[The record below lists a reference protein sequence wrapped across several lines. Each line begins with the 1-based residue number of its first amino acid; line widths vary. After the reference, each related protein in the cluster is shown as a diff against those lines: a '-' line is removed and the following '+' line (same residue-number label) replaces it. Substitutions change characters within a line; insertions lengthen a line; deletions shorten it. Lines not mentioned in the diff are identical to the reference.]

1 MKINFNTSAIIANKE
16 LSNHDKKLS
25 TSIERLSSGYKI
37 NHAKDNASGLAIAK
51 RMNAQIRGLTNST
64 QNASDGISVI
74 ETAEGA
80 LMEIQDMAQRL
91 NELSVKASTGSITD
105 SDREAIQAEVD
116 QLRQEMERI
125 VRDTEF
131 NGQAILNGAFDLR
144 GYASTPTVDVSY
156 YSDSIIAGEYTIKE
170 IIIDKDADG
179 NLTNATK
186 VDLDM
191 AATPPGR
198 SFPSDSVVTVDKDRI
213 TVKGSGGFELTLEI
227 EDLEN
232 MANGTVIDTPSATPG
247 DPGTPI
253 KLDLTGIGAMR
264 LQVGANEGQILEVRV
279 PKFSLKTMGIE
290 DMDLST
296 SESSTDALKRME
308 GAIAY
313 ISGARSRL
321 GAYQNRLER
330 TISSLDITTEN
341 LTSAYSRI
349 MDVDM
354 ASEMTEYTKYQVLT
368 QAGTS
373 MLTQANE
380 RPSQLLQLIQ

>member
-156 YSDSIIAGEYTIKE
+156 YSDSIIAGEYTIK
-170 IIIDKDADG
+170 
-179 NLTNATK
+179 
-186 VDLDM
+186 
-191 AATPPGR
+191 
-198 SFPSDSVVTVDKDRI
+198 
-213 TVKGSGGFELTLEI
+213 
-227 EDLEN
+227 
-232 MANGTVIDTPSATPG
+232 
-247 DPGTPI
+247 
-253 KLDLTGIGAMR
+253 
-264 LQVGANEGQILEVRV
+264 
-279 PKFSLKTMGIE
+279 
-290 DMDLST
+290 
-296 SESSTDALKRME
+296 
-308 GAIAY
+308 
-313 ISGARSRL
+313 
-321 GAYQNRLER
+321 
-330 TISSLDITTEN
+330 
-341 LTSAYSRI
+341 
-349 MDVDM
+349 
-354 ASEMTEYTKYQVLT
+354 
-368 QAGTS
+368 
-373 MLTQANE
+373 
-380 RPSQLLQLIQ
+380 